1 MQHADQVAYLE
12 RMLRMVRTN
21 TRDDGPGVSH
31 TPVEGYYDPAR
42 FQREVDLLFRKY
54 PIVVAFSSQLRK
66 AGDFVVHNDT
76 GQPILVTRGTD
87 GVLRAFLN
95 VCRHRGAAVEQK
107 PCGANKRAFVC
118 AYHGWSYDLTGR
130 LVGITDSATF
140 GDIDKSKY
148 GLRRLKL
155 AEKYGLVWVVPTALD
170 DNEDAGLDI
179 DSYLGPLQAD
189 LSGWDMQGWELH
201 SSEPLRPRM
210 NWKLVIDTFL
220 ELYHFRYLHPG
231 TVFPLFLDNIATY
244 ERMGNHM
251 RWAAAKRTL
260 TELEGQP
267 TENWRIRDH
276 AIVFY
281 SLFPNTVLTYT
292 QDHCGVFSSFP
303 ITPDQSVLQFSVLV
317 PPEEKAKKPE
327 SYWKANVD
335 LFANALVEDL
345 GIGETIQKN
354 FRSGANRQQTFG
366 KFEKALGWYHQEVAA
381 AVE

>member
-1 MQHADQVAYLE
+1 
-12 RMLRMVRTN
+12 
-21 TRDDGPGVSH
+21 
-31 TPVEGYYDPAR
+31 
-42 FQREVDLLFRKY
+42 
-54 PIVVAFSSQLRK
+54 
-66 AGDFVVHNDT
+66 
-76 GQPILVTRGTD
+76 
-87 GVLRAFLN
+87 
-95 VCRHRGAAVEQK
+95 
-107 PCGANKRAFVC
+107 
-118 AYHGWSYDLTGR
+118 
-130 LVGITDSATF
+130 
-140 GDIDKSKY
+140 
-148 GLRRLKL
+148 
-155 AEKYGLVWVVPTALD
+155 
-170 DNEDAGLDI
+170 
-179 DSYLGPLQAD
+179 
-189 LSGWDMQGWELH
+189 MQGWELH
-201 SSEPLRPRM
+201 SSEPIRPRM

-231 TVFPLFLDNIATY
+231 TVAPLFLDNIATY

-251 RWAAAKRTL
+251 RWAAAKRSL

-267 TENWRIRDH
+267 KESWRIRDH

-354 FRSGANRQQTFG
+354 FTQRRQSPADLRQVREGAGLVPPGGRRGGRVTPF
-366 KFEKALGWYHQEVAA
+366 
-381 AVE
+381 